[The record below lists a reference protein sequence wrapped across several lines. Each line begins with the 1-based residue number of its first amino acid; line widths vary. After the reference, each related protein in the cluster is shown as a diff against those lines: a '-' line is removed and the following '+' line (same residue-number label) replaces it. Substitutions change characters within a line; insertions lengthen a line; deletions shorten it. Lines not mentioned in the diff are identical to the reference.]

1 MTIDPLYD
9 PMGQAV
15 LDYCEGRPTKK
26 LRVLSSMFDD
36 DEMPVPYLFRTY
48 DQMPPLEQAALD
60 NARGKVLDI
69 GACAGCHSLYLQN
82 KGLDVTAIDIS
93 PLSVKTM
100 KKRGLH
106 KVLLA
111 DIFEKSPDAEFDTI
125 LLLMNG
131 TTIAG
136 TLERLPLLFQRL
148 KSMLAPNG
156 QILIDSTDLRYIYE
170 DDHGNFDYDDTKYYG
185 EVDYRMQYGRI
196 KGNCFNCLYADPV
209 TMSRCAAE
217 EGLCPQ
223 IIMQNKDYSYLMRL
237 TIA

>member
-1 MTIDPLYD
+1 MTIDPLHD

-15 LDYCEGRPTKK
+15 LDYCEGKPTKK

-48 DQMPPLEQAALD
+48 DQMPAIEQTALD
-60 NARGKVLDI
+60 SARGKVLDI
-69 GACAGCHSLYLQN
+69 GACAGCHSLCLQN
-82 KGLDVTAIDIS
+82 RGFDVTAIDIS
-93 PLSVKTM
+93 PLSVETM
-100 KKRGLH
+100 KKRGIR
-106 KVLLA
+106 KALLA
-111 DIFEKSPDAEFDTI
+111 DIFEQNLGSEYDTI

-148 KSMLAPNG
+148 KALIAPNG
-156 QILIDSTDLRYIYE
+156 QILIDSSDLRYIYDDE
-170 DDHGNFDYDDTKYYG
+170 DGNFDYDDTKYYG
-185 EVDYRMQYGRI
+185 EVDYRMQYGKI
-196 KGNCFNCLYADPV
+196 KGKRFDCLYVDPA
-209 TMSRCAAE
+209 TMSQCATN

-223 IIMQNKDYSYLMRL
+223 ILVQNEDYSYLMRL